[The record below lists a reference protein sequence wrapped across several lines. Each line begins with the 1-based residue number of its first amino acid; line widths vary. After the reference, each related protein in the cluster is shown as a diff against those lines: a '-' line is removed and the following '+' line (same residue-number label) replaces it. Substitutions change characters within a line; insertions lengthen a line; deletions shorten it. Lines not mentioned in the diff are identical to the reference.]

1 MELAS
6 DPSGLSADGTGTSLD
21 SDASLGLP
29 ADRSNIP
36 GNDVIPGVGPD
47 DVDSAVADPIGN
59 SVLGNRSP
67 GLSTGGD
74 IGPQASRGGSI
85 GSVDGNAPSAADA
98 SLGLSAGRSTS
109 QGDRDVSGT
118 GPNDFDGNVA
128 DPDDSALGDY
138 TLGLSTRGNVSP
150 MASPDGTN
158 DSADRNDAPST
169 IAVDVGQAAD
179 GHGSTEVDVGGAN
192 ASSSAARHPSA
203 ARLYPLFN
211 GRTAGS
217 GRRNGSTGELFPDG
231 CGRISSGCL
240 AGRLK
245 NRGSCRARPR
255 YLAGGGNHRG
265 SCLARPWP
273 PASTPG
279 SRNR

>member
-1 MELAS
+1 
-6 DPSGLSADGTGTSLD
+6 
-21 SDASLGLP
+21 
-29 ADRSNIP
+29 
-36 GNDVIPGVGPD
+36 
-47 DVDSAVADPIGN
+47 
-59 SVLGNRSP
+59 
-67 GLSTGGD
+67 
-74 IGPQASRGGSI
+74 
-85 GSVDGNAPSAADA
+85 
-98 SLGLSAGRSTS
+98 
-109 QGDRDVSGT
+109 
-118 GPNDFDGNVA
+118 
-128 DPDDSALGDY
+128 
-138 TLGLSTRGNVSP
+138 

-255 YLAGGGNHRG
+255 HPASGWDHRG
-265 SCLARPWP
+265 SCLARPRP

-279 SRNR
+279 SRNRGNGSGLDSRPRHSHLHRWLRRRHLRRWTRPDVRPSRHPRGNGSSCRQPLHEYRAWYPD